1 MVAPLDLVLPR
12 WFVVGVLLG
21 LLVGVLIAVV
31 FYVGVRYYPDTG
43 ARAGGS
49 YSYGDEYRRR
59 EIHRYLEAIGERVF
73 ADHLVDGQRVDF
85 YLPDRDVAITFDG
98 RTFFELERCGTVVV
112 LVEAEM
118 PIAHLAARLPFDVP
132 RFGDRNEVRDVPRAA
147 YAVLGVPI
155 DADES
160 EIRAAYRE
168 KVKAA
173 HPDRGGSREAF
184 AEVRQAY
191 LTAKEHAARSR
202 VSREA

>member
-1 MVAPLDLVLPR
+1 MVAPLAFVLPR

-21 LLVGVLIAVV
+21 LVAGVLIAIV

-43 ARAGGS
+43 NRSVGP
-49 YSYGDEYRRR
+49 RRSGNER
-59 EIHRYLEAIGERVF
+59 SRSEIHRYLEAIGERVLV
-73 ADHLVDGQRVDF
+73 DHLVDGQRVDF

-98 RTFFELERCGTVVV
+98 RTFFRLERNDTTAI

-132 RFGDRNEVRDVPRAA
+132 RFGVRNGARDAPRAA

-168 KVKAA
+168 KVKSA

-191 LTAKEHAARSR
+191 LTAMEHAAGSR
-202 VSREA
+202 VSSKA